1 MKRVTFDIQVLAE
14 SSTDKTTATVNG
26 YEVFKGLAAHRPHNR
41 KYGWTVSHINSGYA
55 VAMRTASNATLAQV
69 KSWVEQTQQD
79 APIDW
84 TFEGRWMPSEALAL
98 STKWVSIYGALA
110 GNY

>member
-14 SSTDKTTATVNG
+14 SSTNKTTATVNG

-41 KYGWTVSHINSGYA
+41 KYGWIVSHINSGYA
-55 VAMRTASNATLAQV
+55 IAYRTAPNVTLAQV

-84 TFEGRWMPSEALAL
+84 TFEGRHMPSEALAL
-98 STKWVSIYGALA
+98 HNKGRGTYAVFA
-110 GNY
+110 GNN